1 MLASLVWAAM
11 HPLARLTVLLMPT
24 LARLTV
30 LMPTLARPTML
41 MPTLA
46 RLTVPKPAR
55 LTMPGAHAS
64 EANAAAHAHA
74 HARKPNM
81 PKLAMPTCSCK
92 QA

>member
-1 MLASLVWAAM
+1 M

-30 LMPTLARPTML
+30 LLMPTLARLTML
-41 MPTLA
+41 MPKLA

-64 EANAAAHAHA
+64 EANAATHAHA
-74 HARKPNM
+74 QASNAHMLMQAS
-81 PKLAMPTCSCK
+81 LACPS
-92 QA
+92 

>member
-1 MLASLVWAAM
+1 M

-30 LMPTLARPTML
+30 LIPTLARPTML

-46 RLTVPKPAR
+46 RLT
-55 LTMPGAHAS
+55 MPGAHAS
-64 EANAAAHAHA
+64 EANAAAHA

>member
-1 MLASLVWAAM
+1 M

-64 EANAAAHAHA
+64 EANAATHAHA
-74 HARKPNM
+74 QASNAHMLMQAS
-81 PKLAMPTCSCK
+81 LACPS
-92 QA
+92 